1 MVVYWRGP
9 GRWKGSLSKSKEE
22 TVSRSR
28 SFSLGPGLG
37 LFLFTFTL
45 SLLTPAAYPQAAI
58 PQCPNPPNGSSQPGP
73 NHEEQPSRH
82 PIRDFVPNPGSLA
95 TSTTTS
101 GYAVTGSSF
110 TLAEGSWVVPAV
122 DCTEV
127 PNAQSS
133 FWVGLDGLTR
143 NPTLEQIGT
152 ESYCSSTAA
161 KYYAWYEFLP
171 DQPTSVKIQNFTIK
185 PGDNVS
191 ANVSFNAS
199 TSQFTVTIA
208 DGAQS
213 YSCWYQLAEQASR
226 SSAEWLAED
235 PVNSVTKALYPLADF
250 AIADFGQGYTGIPS
264 TNYAA
269 DASLPNPSP
278 ISAFGSA
285 VQEIAMV
292 KNNKVTEAIPSS
304 LQSDGASF
312 NVSTYLEFVAGT
324 GASYEGTFP
333 VSANKSGAVA
343 GTYANPTN
351 VTQGFLDSASGKL
364 KLFNVPGA
372 GTKTRQG
379 TFGLSVN
386 TAGTIAGYISDANNL
401 YHAYY
406 CPNTCSGTNAS
417 KIDVCKT
424 ISPNCPVAEFQQYD
438 LGTAAS
444 AINDSGVLTGMW
456 RDTNFVH
463 HGWFLSGAT
472 PTSFDAPGAG
482 TGPGQGTEPLAI
494 SSAGAISGLYLD
506 SNQVLHG
513 FVRAPSGTFTTVDP
527 TGTIATVAAGINTA
541 GTVAG
546 TWADAGGV
554 AHGFVCAALCQG
566 GNPTTFDVPGAGGAA
581 CLISKHISITQG
593 TVAFGIN
600 TAGDVTGVYTD
611 ANCQLHGFL
620 RRAKNGQ
627 IYYPIDAPGGGT
639 GPLEGTAGLSINDQE
654 YVVGTFLDSNLAAH
668 GFLHFVP

>member
-1 MVVYWRGP
+1 
-9 GRWKGSLSKSKEE
+9 LA
-22 TVSRSR
+22 RSHFLPLR
-28 SFSLGPGLG
+28 PVLG
-37 LFLFTFTL
+37 LFLFTFAL
-45 SLLTPAAYPQAAI
+45 GLFTPAAYSQATI
-58 PQCPNPPNGSSQPGP
+58 PQCPNPPKTSDG
-73 NHEEQPSRH
+73 EEPPLRH

-95 TSTTTS
+95 TSTTSS

-110 TLAEGSWVVPAV
+110 TLAEGSWVVPAA

-127 PNAQSS
+127 PNSQSS
-133 FWVGLDGLTR
+133 FWVGLDGLNG
-143 NPTLEQIGT
+143 NPTLEQVGT
-152 ESYCSSTAA
+152 ESGCSGTTAR
-161 KYYAWYEFLP
+161 YYAWYEFLP
-171 DQPTSVKIQNFTIK
+171 DQKTSVKIKTLTIK
-185 PGDNVS
+185 PNDKVA
-191 ANVSFNAS
+191 ANVSFNNS
-199 TSQFTVTIA
+199 TSQFTVTLT

-235 PVNSVTKALYPLADF
+235 PVNSQTKTLYPLADF
-250 AIADFGQGYTGIPS
+250 GLADLGQNYTGITG

-269 DASLPNPSP
+269 DASLPAPSP

-292 KNNKVTEAIPSS
+292 SKGVTEAIPSA
-304 LQSDGASF
+304 LLSDGASF
-312 NVSTYLEFVAGT
+312 TASTYLEFTAGP

-333 VSANKSGAVA
+333 VSANKSGVVA

-351 VTQGFLDSASGKL
+351 VAQGFIDSASGKL
-364 KLFNVPGA
+364 NLFKVPGA
-372 GTKTRQG
+372 GTKNRQG
-379 TFGLSVN
+379 TFGLSIN
-386 TAGTIAGYISDANNL
+386 AAGTTAGYISDANSR
-401 YHAYY
+401 YHAYSR
-406 CPNTCSGTNAS
+406 NSGGTATT
-417 KIDVCKT
+417 IDVCPT
-424 ISPNCPVAEFQQYD
+424 TGPNCPVAEFQQYD

-456 RDTNFVH
+456 RDTNLVH

-482 TGPGQGTEPLAI
+482 TGAGQGTEPLAI
-494 SSAGAISGLYLD
+494 SSTGAISGLYLD

-527 TGTIATVAAGINTA
+527 TGTIATIAAGINTA

-554 AHGFVCAALCQG
+554 AHGFACAALCQG
-566 GNPTTFDVPGAGGAA
+566 GNPTSFDVPGAGGAA

-593 TVAFGIN
+593 TVVFSIN
-600 TAGDVTGVYTD
+600 TAGDITGVYTD
-611 ANCQLHGFL
+611 ANCQLHGFV
-620 RRAKNGQ
+620 RRGKNSQ
-627 IYYPIDAPGGGT
+627 IYYPIDAPGAGT
-639 GPLEGTAGLSINDQE
+639 SILTGTAGLSINDQG
-654 YVVGTFLDSNLAAH
+654 YVAGTFLDSTLAAH